1 MNKFVQEYK
10 LIVYGLYY
18 FFGFFTIDKILVNED
33 LELKSKRIV
42 ILLLIH
48 LVLNY
53 FGKMLYY
60 FCLSILYK
68 EGIFKNLSLILISIF
83 FPLLIFLL
91 GNEPIGNIG
100 LNDFMVLII
109 PFSVLFLFFEEV
121 LYKEDKKRKK
131 NKK

>member
-33 LELKSKRIV
+33 LELKSQRIV

-68 EGIFKNLSLILISIF
+68 EGIFKNLSLILINIF
-83 FPLLIFLL
+83 FPLLIFLF

-109 PFSVLFLFFEEV
+109 PFSVLFFFFEEV